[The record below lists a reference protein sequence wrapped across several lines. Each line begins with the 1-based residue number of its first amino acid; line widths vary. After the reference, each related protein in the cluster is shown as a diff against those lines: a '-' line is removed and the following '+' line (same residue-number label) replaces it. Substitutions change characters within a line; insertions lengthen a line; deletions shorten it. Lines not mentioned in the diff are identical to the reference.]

1 MTTETSGEADSTRLA
16 HKAVVAR
23 SYVDPLGAKG
33 FRQPFARIE
42 RERKARRLTVL
53 AALSSFAALFGVFV
67 ATAPDP
73 VPAPAA
79 EILAPASERS
89 VIAEIPVPG
98 TNPGDPGTIIRIVA
112 PDVQEWEPVRS
123 RSS

>member
-1 MTTETSGEADSTRLA
+1 MTTDTSGETDGVRLA

-33 FRQPFARIE
+33 FRHPFARIE

-53 AALSSFAALFGVFV
+53 AALSSFAALFGIFV
-67 ATAPDP
+67 ATTPDP
-73 VPAPAA
+73 VAEPAA
-79 EILAPASERS
+79 SVSVTAGARS

-112 PDVQEWEPVRS
+112 PDVQEREPVRS

>member
-1 MTTETSGEADSTRLA
+1 MTTEISGEAEGIRLA
-16 HKAVVAR
+16 HKAVAAR

-53 AALSSFAALFGVFV
+53 AALSSFAAFFGVFV
-67 ATAPDP
+67 ATTPE
-73 VPAPAA
+73 PAPAPA
-79 EILAPASERS
+79 VAISAPDSERS

-98 TNPGDPGTIIRIVA
+98 ANPGDPNTIIRIVA
-112 PDVQEWEPVRS
+112 PDVQEPEPVRS